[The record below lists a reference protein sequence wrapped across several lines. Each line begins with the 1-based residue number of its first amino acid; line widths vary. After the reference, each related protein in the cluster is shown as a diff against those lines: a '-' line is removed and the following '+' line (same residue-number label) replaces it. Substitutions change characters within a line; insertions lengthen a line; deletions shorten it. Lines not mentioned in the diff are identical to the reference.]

1 VGFWGDLKVNNPPP
15 SRSGVEQLE
24 RRRGDHEHFNR
35 CNVWKVVA
43 QKAPPG
49 RGGDRHGIHRPTVAW
64 LMLMPSL
71 SSSPWMRGAPHN
83 GLAVLM
89 RRMKSRISGSIL
101 ARLQITAKRIVTID
115 RNGTT
120 GS

>member
-1 VGFWGDLKVNNPPP
+1 
-15 SRSGVEQLE
+15 
-24 RRRGDHEHFNR
+24 
-35 CNVWKVVA
+35 
-43 QKAPPG
+43 
-49 RGGDRHGIHRPTVAW
+49 
-64 LMLMPSL
+64 
-71 SSSPWMRGAPHN
+71 
-83 GLAVLM
+83 LAVLM